1 MLFVTQIDTLVEAKR
16 STMIAERAKRAREHK
31 QRKKNTMKGKQ
42 GGACGLNSLI
52 PILYKKKLYICG

>member
-16 STMIAERAKRAREHK
+16 ATMIAERAKRAREHK

-42 GGACGLNSLI
+42 GGHAA
-52 PILYKKKLYICG
+52 